1 MGHQLSHQLGDF
13 SLSRRRTGSAA
24 AMPTYRQHRY
34 QIFRPASRASTS
46 SSRWAYERLGATVA
60 RATPP
65 AGARLERGDEV
76 LLSVLEHD
84 RNLVLRQK
92 LAERRGVVLRLLPIT
107 PDELLDLASSSP
119 LAPG

>member
-1 MGHQLSHQLGDF
+1 
-13 SLSRRRTGSAA
+13 
-24 AMPTYRQHRY
+24 
-34 QIFRPASRASTS
+34 
-46 SSRWAYERLGATVA
+46 
-60 RATPP
+60 
-65 AGARLERGDEV
+65 V